1 MSLSVWVLLNFLE
14 AKGLC
19 LFLTKYFVKPSNKSC
34 QQSKVKQKKKK
45 KKRGSLGHQ
54 FVFLL
59 SKTWPHKNAPTDS
72 VSFSVKDK
80 AKNLLPQKWNHELC
94 LIVAEVHLLLLMF
107 LRSTW
112 LDLTWLE
119 LTLRHAS
126 TSRRFMSGNYV
137 LSLFYSSLKTPKQT
151 SWYQFVDFYE

>member
-1 MSLSVWVLLNFLE
+1 MNFLE

-34 QQSKVKQKKKK
+34 QQSKVKQKKKE
-45 KKRGSLGHQ
+45 KRGSLGHQ

-80 AKNLLPQKWNHELC
+80 AKNLLPQK
-94 LIVAEVHLLLLMF
+94 
-107 LRSTW
+107 
-112 LDLTWLE
+112 
-119 LTLRHAS
+119 
-126 TSRRFMSGNYV
+126 
-137 LSLFYSSLKTPKQT
+137 
-151 SWYQFVDFYE
+151 